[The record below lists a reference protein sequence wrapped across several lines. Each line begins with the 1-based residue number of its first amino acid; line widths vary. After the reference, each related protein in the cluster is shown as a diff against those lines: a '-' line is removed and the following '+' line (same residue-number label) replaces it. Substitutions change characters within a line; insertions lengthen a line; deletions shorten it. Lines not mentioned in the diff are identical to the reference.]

1 MNFMKISNVLKSRF
15 VSHTPI
21 ILSHRIIS
29 LCNCHCQ
36 TCDLW
41 KKSSEAKYDLAKE
54 EIFSLLKDAKDVGM
68 IGYSVWGG
76 EPLLHEDLPEI
87 LAFAKKMG
95 LVNMLVTNGYLLKE
109 RHEEI
114 LSYTDFLTVSIDSND
129 DLHDKM
135 RGMKGIRERAIE
147 GIILCKKKGKKTKII
162 INTVINR
169 FNYNKIEDLLNL
181 SRELDVIHA
190 FEPIDIT
197 EDHFKV
203 SNTFMTT
210 QEQLKEAFLKIIE
223 LKKKGYK
230 VENSF
235 DYLKNFSY
243 DKKYKCHFP
252 KILMVVD
259 AHGNTFSCTD
269 NGWGNVKDRRLKDIF
284 IGNDFKAFCKRA
296 EKCNKCSV
304 SCVIESSFT
313 YSLNPLFLL
322 NTIRKLI

>member
-1 MNFMKISNVLKSRF
+1 MKISNVLRSRF

-29 LCNCHCQ
+29 LCNCHCR

-41 KKSSEAKYDLAKE
+41 KKSSEVKYDLAKE
-54 EIFSLLKDAKDVGM
+54 EIFSLLKDAKDAGM

-76 EPLLHEDLPEI
+76 EPLLHKDLPEI
-87 LAFAKKMG
+87 LAFSKKMG
-95 LVNMLVTNGYLLKE
+95 LVNMLVTNGFLLKE

-114 LSYTDFLTVSIDSND
+114 LPYTDFLTVSIDSND
-129 DLHDKM
+129 SLHDKM
-135 RGMKGIRERAIE
+135 RGMKGIRDRAIE
-147 GIILCKKKGKKTKII
+147 GIRLCKKKRKKTKII
-162 INTVINR
+162 INTVINSL
-169 FNYNKIEDLLNL
+169 NYNKIEELLKL
-181 SRELDVIHA
+181 SHELGVIHA
-190 FEPIDIT
+190 FEPIDTT
-197 EDHFKV
+197 EDYFKI
-203 SNTFMTT
+203 SNIFMPT
-210 QEQLKEAFLKIIE
+210 QDQLKEAFLKIIE

-235 DYLKNFSY
+235 DYLENFSHE
-243 DKKYKCHFP
+243 KKYKCHFS

-259 AHGNTFSCTD
+259 AHGNTFSCTN

-284 IGNDFKAFCKRA
+284 DDDSFKMFCKRA
-296 EKCNKCSV
+296 EKCNKCST

-322 NTIRKLI
+322 NTIKKLI